1 MLLLLWEMC
10 ESEKGEWLQIE
21 KTNFQNMAFTSGFD
35 SLLFC
40 MAKLTVTASKFS
52 P

>member
-10 ESEKGEWLQIE
+10 ERGKGKWLQIE
-21 KTNFQNMAFTSGFD
+21 KKNFQNMAFTCGFD
-35 SLLFC
+35 SPLFC